1 VIVGSAERRGG
12 AKQVA
17 ITFDD
22 GPSRWTAEILNTFR
36 AHAARAT
43 FFVLGERV
51 GGAEGVLL
59 QAVRDG
65 HELGNHTF
73 THPRCSKLDAAEL
86 ADELE
91 RTQARIERAVGARPR
106 IVRPP
111 HGDGPDAVDA
121 AAVPLGL
128 AQTVLWSVDPED
140 WREPPAETIA
150 EHVLNVVEPGA
161 IVLLHDGFSSHESP
175 HHNTRQ
181 ATVDAVRLLVPELIA
196 AGYELVTVSELLRA

>member
-1 VIVGSAERRGG
+1 MIVGSVKPSTGT
-12 AKQVA
+12 KPVA

-22 GPSRWTAEILNTFR
+22 GPSQWTAAILDALRT
-36 AHAARAT
+36 HSARAT

-51 GGAEGVLL
+51 DGAEDVLV
-59 QAVRDG
+59 QAVHDG

-73 THPRCSKLDAAEL
+73 THPSCSTLDTDEL

-91 RTQARIERAVGARPR
+91 RTQARIESAVGVRPV

-111 HGDGPDAVDA
+111 YGDGAEAVDA
-121 AAVPLGL
+121 VATALGL
-128 AQTVLWSVDPED
+128 GATILWSAQADD
-140 WREPPAETIA
+140 WLEPPADAIA
-150 EHVLNVVEPGA
+150 QGVLDAVEPGA
-161 IVLLHDGFSSHESP
+161 IVLLHDGFSSRASP

-181 ATVDAVRLLVPELIA
+181 PTVDAVRQLVPELIA